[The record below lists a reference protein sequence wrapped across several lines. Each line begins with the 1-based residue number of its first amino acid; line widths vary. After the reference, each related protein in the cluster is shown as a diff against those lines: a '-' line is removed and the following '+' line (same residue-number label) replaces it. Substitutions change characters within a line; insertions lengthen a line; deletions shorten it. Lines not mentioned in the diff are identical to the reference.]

1 MIKVN
6 FIMGYLGSGKTTFI
20 QSFLNSSIGKE
31 EKILLIV
38 NDFGKVNYDALSLG
52 ENVPE
57 IKAITYGCLCC
68 DLKIRF
74 REILVECGTRDDLD
88 RILIEPSGILIP
100 DVITDLFEDPSVS
113 NNLILEPLIQ
123 LIDVNLYFK
132 IKKRWPPFIERQI
145 AMSEKIVLNLIDG
158 LSEMELQEVK
168 NALVNINPNAAYFN
182 FIKDKNADKIIFTSV
197 ENTENKPD
205 QIEFELLGSHEYNAV
220 QVVEELN
227 FESQDELHNYFL
239 LQGPQ
244 LVRAKGIV
252 AVNNSPFFVNYTLSQ
267 FSLLPCSKS
276 FEYGISMIFSKE

>member
-1 MIKVN
+1 
-6 FIMGYLGSGKTTFI
+6 MGYLGSGKTTFI
-20 QSFLNSSIGKE
+20 QSFLNSSIGRK

-74 REILVECGTRDDLD
+74 REILVECSTRDDLD

-100 DVITDLFEDPSVS
+100 DVITDLFEDTSVS

-123 LIDVNLYFK
+123 LIDVNLYYK

-145 AMSEKIVLNLIDG
+145 AMSEKIVLNLIDS

-168 NALVNINPNAAYFN
+168 NALININPNAAYFN

-197 ENTENKPD
+197 ENTENKPT

-220 QVVEELN
+220 QVEEELT
-227 FESQDELHNYFL
+227 FENQDELHNYFL
-239 LQGPQ
+239 KQGPQ
-244 LVRAKGIV
+244 LVRAKGIISINSSHFL
-252 AVNNSPFFVNYTLSQ
+252 VNFTLSQ

-276 FEYGISMIFSKE
+276 FESGISMIFSKD